1 MTMISVTFSTG
12 SIIPSPPFTGCT
24 ILGLTGSEIDCG
36 VWGWVVESS
45 DCLTKV
51 LGSLTGCGAV
61 AFGREVSSRSKMN
74 LSSSKPLLAYVFY
87 FDLAPIVPG
96 AINGLPQYGLFN

>member
-1 MTMISVTFSTG
+1 M
-12 SIIPSPPFTGCT
+12 
-24 ILGLTGSEIDCG
+24 
-36 VWGWVVESS
+36 VESS
-45 DCLTKV
+45 DYLTKV